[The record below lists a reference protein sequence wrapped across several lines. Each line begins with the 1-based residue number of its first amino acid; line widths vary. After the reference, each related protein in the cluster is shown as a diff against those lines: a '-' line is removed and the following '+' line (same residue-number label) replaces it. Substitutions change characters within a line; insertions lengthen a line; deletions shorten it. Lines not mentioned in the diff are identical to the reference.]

1 MGASTS
7 REGGVETECDQIRRE
22 IYALEGKR
30 AEVSEKERELKEQYR
45 RRLELALELE
55 LKDENWENLTL
66 RLKLK
71 KKLSKEERKL
81 VRKRK
86 LEELKRELDEH
97 VSPLRRE
104 LEQMQENLF
113 PKRQRLEDMCKA
125 RKIKST
131 RRLELPPELWEKIL
145 GNLDENDL
153 FPLAL
158 SCRYFRQKQMEL
170 VARTRKR
177 MRQSGPG
184 SRKRRLT
191 LRTNLRKMFE
201 NDEPASAEYLQFCS
215 KEKVLRK
222 ERKRKRDS
230 LEEIAWKRDWHISI
244 LAAFH
249 GHLPLLQEL
258 LQSSENL
265 PFCDL
270 TTDDYSELAG
280 HAARGGQLETL
291 QWLTTQDDLYVNSL
305 LFASASKG
313 GSLEIMEF
321 LWNLP
326 VNAEYAI
333 EMDDCFYNSEC
344 TQAAAM
350 GGHLEVLKWLR
361 SKGFPLDEETV
372 TAAAKGGHLDV
383 MQWAIDSG
391 CPYEVNRYTRKA
403 LEKLESRRAVTG
415 QRNLVSWM
423 YSSGRSTMDALMRSM
438 GSPRQA

>member
-7 REGGVETECDQIRRE
+7 RESTSAPRRE
-22 IYALEGKR
+22 SEAKTSGGDVEDECAQLRREFFALEGKR
-30 AEVSEKERELKEQYR
+30 AELGSLQYELR
-45 RRLELALELE
+45 
-55 LKDENWENLTL
+55 D
-66 RLKLK
+66 
-71 KKLSKEERKL
+71 
-81 VRKRK
+81 RKRK
-86 LEELKRELDEH
+86 LKLLRTAKKKRKVERRHNLEEQERELEQQLA
-97 VSPLRRE
+97 PLRRE
-104 LEQMQENLF
+104 LKQMQKNLL
-113 PKRQRLEDMCKA
+113 PKRKRLKDLCKA

-280 HAARGGQLETL
+280 HAGESSSSSSSSFFRL
-291 QWLTTQDDLYVNSL
+291 LTSFSSSQRAAVN
-305 LFASASKG
+305 
-313 GSLEIMEF
+313 
-321 LWNLP
+321 WRP
-326 VNAEYAI
+326 
-333 EMDDCFYNSEC
+333 C
-344 TQAAAM
+344 
-350 GGHLEVLKWLR
+350 
-361 SKGFPLDEETV
+361 
-372 TAAAKGGHLDV
+372 
-383 MQWAIDSG
+383 SG
-391 CPYEVNRYTRKA
+391 
-403 LEKLESRRAVTG
+403 
-415 QRNLVSWM
+415 
-423 YSSGRSTMDALMRSM
+423 
-438 GSPRQA
+438 

>member
-113 PKRQRLEDMCKA
+113 PKRQRLEDLCDA
-125 RKIKST
+125 REVQNTHCLLDK
-131 RRLELPPELWEKIL
+131 LPQEVWEKIL

-158 SCRYFRQKQMEL
+158 SCRYFRQKQKEL
-170 VARTRKR
+170 VERV
-177 MRQSGPG
+177 RQSGPRSG
-184 SRKRRLT
+184 APRFA
-191 LRTNLRKMFE
+191 LRTNLRKTYE
-201 NDEPASAEYLQFCS
+201 KDEPASAEYVRFCS
-215 KEKVLRK
+215 KEKLSS
-222 ERKRKRDS
+222 DDG
-230 LEEIAWKRDWHISI
+230 WKKAMYISY

-249 GHLPLLQEL
+249 GDLPLLQEL
-258 LQSSENL
+258 LADSQ
-265 PFCDL
+265 
-270 TTDDYSELAG
+270 TDPKIIRLAG
-280 HAARGGQLETL
+280 KSSSSQ
-291 QWLTTQDDLYVNSL
+291 SL
-305 LFASASKG
+305 LLLSRLLTSFSFSPLHSARRPIGDFAMVDNPEG
-313 GSLEIMEF
+313 
-321 LWNLP
+321 
-326 VNAEYAI
+326 V
-333 EMDDCFYNSEC
+333 
-344 TQAAAM
+344 
-350 GGHLEVLKWLR
+350 
-361 SKGFPLDEETV
+361 
-372 TAAAKGGHLDV
+372 
-383 MQWAIDSG
+383 
-391 CPYEVNRYTRKA
+391 
-403 LEKLESRRAVTG
+403 
-415 QRNLVSWM
+415 
-423 YSSGRSTMDALMRSM
+423 
-438 GSPRQA
+438 